1 MKNVENIK
9 QEIDDLGDPKGK
21 NDVAIHAAENVSEIA
36 IKGMSTADKGW
47 MLAAVVLILGAIALI
62 EVTNYLEVSDR
73 INSQG
78 GYFTSVEKNR
88 SEEFKRLQNQ
98 NKYLIR
104 ALAKQTEALNKSAAE
119 VSRRQSPIFIDLEK
133 Q

>member
-36 IKGMSTADKGW
+36 IKGMSPADKGW

-73 INSQG
+73 IKSQG
-78 GYFTSVEKNR
+78 GYFTNVETNR

-104 ALAKQTEALNKSAAE
+104 ALSKQTAELNKSAAE
-119 VSRRQSPIFIDLEK
+119 VSRRQAPIFIDLEE
-133 Q
+133 